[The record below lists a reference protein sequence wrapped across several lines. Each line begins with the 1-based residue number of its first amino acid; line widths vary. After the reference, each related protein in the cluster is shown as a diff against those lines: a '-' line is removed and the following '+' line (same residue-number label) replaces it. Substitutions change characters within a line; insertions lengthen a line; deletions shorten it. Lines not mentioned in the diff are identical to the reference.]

1 MASRHKLSYLEQGTE
16 TLHVTA
22 VKFAVF
28 PSGMSI
34 KFIHDF
40 VAKEKVPCLL
50 FQLKRNTV
58 SVAILVECL

>member
-1 MASRHKLSYLEQGTE
+1 MASRNKLSYLEQGTE
-16 TLHVTA
+16 ALHVTA

-34 KFIHDF
+34 KLIHDF
-40 VAKEKVPCLL
+40 VAKEKVPFLL
-50 FQLKRNTV
+50 FHLKRNTV